1 MGTHP
6 IFESDFD
13 CLTEFRTRKKRMS
26 AAGRLARHLKELRI
40 HLCQT
45 SPGSEGARDFIK
57 SNYSVLKAANPQ
69 FPILIRES
77 SGIQPRIIGRYESG
91 REEKIVITDFSATEV
106 DQAISSLADGPST
119 I

>member
-1 MGTHP
+1 
-6 IFESDFD
+6 
-13 CLTEFRTRKKRMS
+13 MS

-69 FPILIRES
+69 VPILIREC
-77 SGIQPRIIGRYESG
+77 SGIQVRFSRVIERIPMERIEP
-91 REEKIVITDFSATEV
+91 I
-106 DQAISSLADGPST
+106 
-119 I
+119 